1 MSSIKTSSYKPSL
14 TLFELKSEFNNIIK
28 LYESSRSPKVLLLS
42 GEKGSGKFTLI
53 NHFLVSFYDKEK
65 YNFDDFTINQESS
78 FYKKFL
84 DNIFPNIIYIKGSN
98 FKNTKVEEIRNL
110 KSTILKTSISKKER
124 FIIFD
129 DVELLNSNSL
139 NALLKII
146 EEPTSKNNFILLNN
160 KKKKLI
166 ETIKSRAL
174 EFKIILPNYRRVKII
189 ESLIKQNSIDIV
201 KIDFKLSHISP
212 GNFLRFNNICV
223 LNKIDIN
230 GEYLD
235 NISTLL
241 MIYKKEKNS
250 DIIDFILYL
259 TEMYFYNL
267 TKKKS
272 GNFEKVFEKKSF
284 IIKNIDKFLL
294 YNLNQNSLINAINN
308 KLSNG

>member
-1 MSSIKTSSYKPSL
+1 M
-14 TLFELKSEFNNIIK
+14 
-28 LYESSRSPKVLLLS
+28 
-42 GEKGSGKFTLI
+42 
-53 NHFLVSFYDKEK
+53 
-65 YNFDDFTINQESS
+65 
-78 FYKKFL
+78 
-84 DNIFPNIIYIKGSN
+84 
-98 FKNTKVEEIRNL
+98 
-110 KSTILKTSISKKER
+110 
-124 FIIFD
+124 
-129 DVELLNSNSL
+129 
-139 NALLKII
+139 
-146 EEPTSKNNFILLNN
+146 
-160 KKKKLI
+160 
-166 ETIKSRAL
+166 
-174 EFKIILPNYRRVKII
+174 PNYRRVKII

-308 KLSNG
+308 KFLDE